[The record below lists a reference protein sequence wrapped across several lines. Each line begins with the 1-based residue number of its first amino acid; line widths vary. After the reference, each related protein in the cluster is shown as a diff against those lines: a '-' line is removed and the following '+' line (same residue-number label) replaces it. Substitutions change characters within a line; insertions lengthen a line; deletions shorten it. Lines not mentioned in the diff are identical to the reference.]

1 MISSMFVIFASLLG
15 IDVLIKQQVEENIEP
30 GEEEEFAGGRIVI
43 RKVYNRGFLMNILD
57 GKPKVVRYA
66 TIVSGIGLLI
76 WDILTFLPVR
86 IIRTARVDGKA
97 GGIRLGIRRG
107 PYLRQFGMTL
117 LSAGAASNIFDRL
130 VRGRV
135 IDYIGIRTGE
145 RHLDRITAN
154 LGDCFIAC
162 GGLILMLRDLVCQLI
177 IIPGRRTP

>member
-1 MISSMFVIFASLLG
+1 MISSMLVIFASLLG

-30 GEEEEFAGGRIVI
+30 GEEKELAGGRIVI

-107 PYLRQFGMTL
+107 PYLRL